1 MSKLEAFLSSLEN
14 GQEKTASEAVDND
27 EALLIKMAHQSE
39 TIDAA
44 ATLSVAG
51 EYLCKIANE
60 TENEILGECG
70 ETLLT
75 AGHNMTVGLQKIA
88 ADNAAG
94 AIIDMVETQDGISKV
109 ASVLEAIAVEAED
122 EDFGKMASAVIEVN
136 NTLFDELAEL
146 ANEDPSVAQYLEE
159 YYA

>member
-1 MSKLEAFLSSLEN
+1 MSKLEAFLSSLDGGHEKIA
-14 GQEKTASEAVDND
+14 QEDYEM
-27 EALLIKMAHQSE
+27 IKMAHQSE

-44 ATLSVAG
+44 ATLSMAG

-60 TENEILGECG
+60 NDNDVLGECG
-70 ETLLT
+70 ETLLA
-75 AGHNMTVGLQKIA
+75 AGMNMTTGLQKIA

-109 ASVLEAIAVEAED
+109 ASVLEAVAIEAED
-122 EDFGKMASAVIEVN
+122 EDFAKMASAVIDIN

-146 ANEDPSVAQYLEE
+146 ASADPSVAQYLNE